1 MGRDRGVGLG
11 LVGGTGVGV
20 PNGGVPVGV
29 LQEIGSH
36 PLILVVSTRQPSLE
50 PLLSLAMRQRN
61 LIIKPVLDILTTVVM
76 KPAELPLQAW
86 TACNRT
92 TAISADNAV
101 VAAFDEDAI
110 FLKNIPESIPT
121 IEAHLKHSTV
131 KAEGRVFIG
140 RFKIEIVAKPQVEFV
155 HEMTEWR

>member
-11 LVGGTGVGV
+11 LVGGAGVGV
-20 PNGGVPVGV
+20 PNGGVAVGV

-76 KPAELPLQAW
+76 KPAELPLQAG
-86 TACNRT
+86 RP
-92 TAISADNAV
+92 AIGLPRSV
-101 VAAFDEDAI
+101 LI
-110 FLKNIPESIPT
+110 TRL
-121 IEAHLKHSTV
+121 
-131 KAEGRVFIG
+131 
-140 RFKIEIVAKPQVEFV
+140 
-155 HEMTEWR
+155 